1 MTTSYDVII
10 VGGGVI
16 GSSIAFHLAKKKR
29 KVLLVEK
36 DRIGCE
42 ASSAAAG
49 MLGAQAEITEA
60 GPFYDMAQK
69 SRSLFP
75 AIAEELK
82 ECSGIDV
89 HLVNKGLLKVARSE
103 DEGNELKRLKSFYQ
117 KQGQRAEWLS
127 DAELLEREPNL
138 SRDLIGAMYLPD
150 DGHVLAPELTSAFA
164 RAASILGVS
173 LREYTTTTGI
183 IIQKDRIIGVET
195 NGGNFYSD
203 TVVVASGVWS
213 GTLLQ
218 QTGLHL
224 PLYPVKGECFS
235 LLYPAAPITATVI
248 SEGCYIV
255 PKQRG
260 RLIVGA
266 TMAEGQYDK
275 KVTLK
280 GIRDLLTKAETILP
294 NIVEGEWEKAW
305 TGLRPQ
311 TPDGLPYMGKH
322 PEIEGLF
329 IAAGHFRN
337 GILLSPITGQW
348 MTELIEGD
356 RQEETL
362 QPFRVDRFSKTLI
375 AR

>member
-375 AR
+375 VR